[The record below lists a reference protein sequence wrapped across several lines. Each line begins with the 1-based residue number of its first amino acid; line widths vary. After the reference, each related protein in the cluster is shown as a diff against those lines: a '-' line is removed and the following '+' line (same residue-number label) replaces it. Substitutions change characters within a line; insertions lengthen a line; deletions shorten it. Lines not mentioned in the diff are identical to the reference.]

1 MKTSCVQELLDLM
14 MYMNIDEINK
24 VFSMKVRKDKNY
36 FRCEFV
42 MKEACWIKKIE
53 KEINVLLVFDIIL
66 KTIPFDP
73 RVFPLYF
80 IS

>member
-1 MKTSCVQELLDLM
+1 

-42 MKEACWIKKIE
+42 MKEAC
-53 KEINVLLVFDIIL
+53 
-66 KTIPFDP
+66 
-73 RVFPLYF
+73 
-80 IS
+80 